1 MAAQGNQATTG
12 PRMIVYFFGG
22 WDFDPKD
29 AQTLDPAVASY
40 AKGVPMGD
48 TPLISANEMNTSS
61 TCRKPSSWVTSL
73 G

>member
-1 MAAQGNQATTG
+1 MTV
-12 PRMIVYFFGG
+12 RFFGG
-22 WDFDPKD
+22 FDFDPKD

-40 AKGVPMGD
+40 TKGVPMGG

-61 TCRKPSSWVTSL
+61 TCRKPNSRVTSS